1 MIESSAGLAFKF
13 GFRFEKFQEYA
24 SRQALISLLG
34 QPPFFKGRDGD
45 LPECHR
51 FVQRPIVGNVPNWV
65 RGPGGLCSTPTQAQ
79 SVAEDNDHPL
89 GSVVQKGIGLHRGW
103 VRRASEKNKGLS
115 SKHYSTPSRL
125 VGRPRLERGT
135 NWLKAN
141 CSTN

>member
-1 MIESSAGLAFKF
+1 LIELSAGLAFKF

-65 RGPGGLCSTPTQAQ
+65 RGPGA
-79 SVAEDNDHPL
+79 
-89 GSVVQKGIGLHRGW
+89 
-103 VRRASEKNKGLS
+103 
-115 SKHYSTPSRL
+115 
-125 VGRPRLERGT
+125 
-135 NWLKAN
+135 
-141 CSTN
+141 